1 MHLSRLTFD
10 DRDPRTARDLASPY
24 ALHQTLRWAFPGAG
38 VEGAPLPDGERLLWR
53 REDRATLLVQS
64 LTVPDWEALNAR
76 HPGSLRGR
84 EVKAVDLTGALTPG
98 RALRF
103 RLRAN
108 VTVRRLDERGRS
120 RRHALRGPHEQLLW
134 LERQGGQH
142 GFDLLAADIAHSG
155 TVRTRKGAQTLTL
168 HTVTF
173 GGLIEVSDGAALLA
187 AVRGGLGHA
196 KALGC
201 GLLSLAPA
209 GGAP

>member
-1 MHLSRLTFD
+1 MTPLHLSRLRFD

-38 VEGAPLPDGERLLWR
+38 VEGAPLPDGERVLWR
-53 REDRATLLVQS
+53 QEDRATLLVQS
-64 LTVPDWEALNAR
+64 LTPPDWEALNAR
-76 HPGSLRGR
+76 HPGSLRGW
-84 EVKAVDLTGALTPG
+84 EVKAVDLAPALTLG
-98 RALRF
+98 RPLRF

-108 VTVRRLDERGRS
+108 VTVRKLDERGRS
-120 RRHALRGPHEQLLW
+120 RRHALRGPREQLEW

-142 GFDLLAADIAHSG
+142 GFEVPAADIVHSG
-155 TVRTRKGAQTLTL
+155 TVKTRKGAQTLTL

-173 GGLIEVSDGAALLA
+173 EGVLRVTDPAALLG

-201 GLLSLAPA
+201 GLLSLGP
-209 GGAP
+209 G

>member
-1 MHLSRLTFD
+1 MTLLHLSRLTFD

-38 VEGAPLPDGERLLWR
+38 VEGAPLPGGERLLWR
-53 REDRATLLVQS
+53 QEDRATLLVQS
-64 LTVPDWEALNAR
+64 LTPPDWEALNAR
-76 HPGSLRGR
+76 HPGSLRGW

-108 VTVRRLDERGRS
+108 VTVRKLDERGRS
-120 RRHALRGPHEQLLW
+120 RRHALRGPREQLGW
-134 LERQGGQH
+134 LERQGTLH
-142 GFDLLAADIAHSG
+142 GFDLLAADIVHSG

-173 GGLIEVSDGAALLA
+173 EGRLCVTDPAALLE

-201 GLLSLAPA
+201 GLLSLGP
-209 GGAP
+209 G